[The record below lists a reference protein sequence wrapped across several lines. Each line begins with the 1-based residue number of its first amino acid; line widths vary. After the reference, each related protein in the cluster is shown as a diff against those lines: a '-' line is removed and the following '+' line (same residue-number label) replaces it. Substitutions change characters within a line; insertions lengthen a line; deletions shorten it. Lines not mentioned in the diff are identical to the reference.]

1 MNKTYNINLAG
12 QIFAIN
18 DDAYES
24 LSAYLQSLRQF
35 YKNEIDRDEIIKD
48 IESRFAELFLAKGK
62 GYIVTKK
69 DTDEVIGMMGR
80 PQEFD
85 TSYTEDDIEI
95 EPNKTPYQNAG
106 YETKKRVYRDPD
118 DKIVAGVCSGLAKYF
133 GIDDPI
139 WFRIGFVLITLFTGL
154 GFLVYPILWL
164 IIPEATTSSQKLTM
178 RGENV
183 NLSSIEKTVREEPV
197 QRQGAGNQILEF
209 IGGFIKL
216 FFKSLLYLG
225 VFVLGIVALAII
237 ISLLATFF
245 GLGIALVAG
254 NPLLTKYFF
263 DNNSVS
269 WLIGIGGLLA
279 TVIPII
285 LFVLAIVH
293 IFSKTNKPLKKNIL
307 FSLIGLFLFG
317 ILLLNIVYS
326 KGKKLIAEHQKIT
339 QSVPLYEASKIDT
352 LDLSMAFTEKKDN
365 IDGVQI
371 NSFQDFMNF
380 IARKDEINIPVDIK
394 ILPTNS
400 DSFIVV
406 REFSA
411 NGKDEKTALE
421 NATDITHNI
430 IQKGN
435 QLIIDPYI
443 GIDIPK
449 SKFRN
454 QKLIV
459 KIYVPE
465 GKKIKWNERVEDF
478 MDEDKLDINWSNAGN
493 HTNEISNLKI
503 QLNTLKDSTNIN
515 IHIDSNN
522 PDLQEA
528 IQEVQD
534 QLNDKQDELNDKL
547 DDLIDAKISGEHY
560 LFKMHN
566 GELFPLD

>member
-12 QIFAIN
+12 QIFTIN

-24 LSAYLQSLRQF
+24 LSGYLQSLRQF

-69 DTDEVIGMMGR
+69 DTDEVIGMMGK
-80 PQEFD
+80 PQDFD
-85 TSYTEDDIEI
+85 SNYTEDEV
-95 EPNKTPYQNAG
+95 ETETANAQFLNTA
-106 YETKKRVYRDPD
+106 YETKKRVYRDSHD
-118 DKIVAGVCSGLAKYF
+118 MIVAGVCSGLAKYF

-154 GFLVYPILWL
+154 GFLVYPLLWL

-183 NLSSIEKTVREEPV
+183 NLSSIEKTVKEEPM
-197 QRQGAGNQILEF
+197 QRKGAGNQILEF
-209 IGGFIKL
+209 IGGLIKL

-225 VFVLGIVALAII
+225 VLVLGIVALAVV

-245 GLGIALVAG
+245 GLGTALIAG

-263 DNNSVS
+263 ENNSVC
-269 WLIGIGGLLA
+269 WLIGIGGILA
-279 TVIPII
+279 TVVPII
-285 LFVLAIVH
+285 LFVLGVVH
-293 IFSKTNKPLKKNIL
+293 VFSKTNKPLKKNIL
-307 FSLIGLFLFG
+307 FPLIGLFLFG
-317 ILLLNIVYS
+317 VLLLNIVYS
-326 KGKKLIAEHQKIT
+326 NGKKLIAEHQKIT
-339 QSVPLYEASKIDT
+339 QSVPLYESSKFDT
-352 LDLSMAFTEKKDN
+352 IELSMAFSEEKKN

-371 NSFQDFMNF
+371 NSFRDFIDF
-380 IARKDEINIPVDIK
+380 ISHNDEINIPVDIK

-435 QLIIDPYI
+435 QIVIDPYI
-443 GIDIPK
+443 GINIPK

-459 KIYVPE
+459 KVYVPE

-478 MDEDKLDINWSNAGN
+478 MDEDKLDINWSVAGN
-493 HTNEISNLKI
+493 SSKEINNLKI
-503 QLNTLKDSTNIN
+503 QLNTIKDSTNIN

-528 IQEVQD
+528 IQDVKE

-547 DDLIDAKISGEHY
+547 DELIDAKISGEHY